1 MYGYRERTAS
11 CSGCEDF
18 DFPEHTLYHKTGVS
32 SAIIRELRLS
42 SVEEV
47 KNAFKNSSQ
56 LSQCFIDLSGRKTK
70 IREKNKFLFPQDIID
85 LIPNLE
91 K

>member
-18 DFPEHTLYHKTGVS
+18 DFSEHTLYHKTGVS

-42 SVEEV
+42 SVEKV
-47 KNAFKNSSQ
+47 
-56 LSQCFIDLSGRKTK
+56 
-70 IREKNKFLFPQDIID
+70 KNKFLFPKNIID